1 MAEQEVQRNFKTV
14 DIIDYSMQSNPTQ
27 VHDAFDQIITSKVVD
42 GLETK
47 KREVSARMFSD
58 KEEISV
64 EEPEVEVQTE
74 PQTEPEIQTEP
85 PAESTETQ
93 T

>member
-14 DIIDYSMQSNPTQ
+14 DIIDYSMQSNPTS
-27 VHDAFDQIITSKVVD
+27 VNDAFDQIITSKVID

-58 KEEISV
+58 KEEIPV
-64 EEPEVEVQTE
+64 EEPEVEIQA
-74 PQTEPEIQTEP
+74 EPEPET
-85 PAESTETQ
+85 TETQ
-93 T
+93 

>member
-1 MAEQEVQRNFKTV
+1 MAEQNFKTV

-42 GLETK
+42 GLETR

-58 KEEISV
+58 KI
-64 EEPEVEVQTE
+64 EEPEIEEPKIEVQA
-74 PQTEPEIQTEP
+74 EPET
-85 PAESTETQ
+85 TETQ
-93 T
+93 

>member
-1 MAEQEVQRNFKTV
+1 MAEQPTQKEFKTV

-27 VHDAFDQIITSKVVD
+27 VHDAFDQIISSKVID

-58 KEEISV
+58 KI
-64 EEPEVEVQTE
+64 EEPEIEEPKVEVQA
-74 PQTEPEIQTEP
+74 EPEPET
-85 PAESTETQ
+85 TETQ
-93 T
+93 

>member
-1 MAEQEVQRNFKTV
+1 MAEQDFKTV
-14 DIIDYSMQSNPTQ
+14 DIIDYSMQSSPTQ
-27 VHDAFDQIITSKVVD
+27 VHDAFDQIITSKVID

-64 EEPEVEVQTE
+64 EEPEIEV
-74 PQTEPEIQTEP
+74 PVEPEAKTTE
-85 PAESTETQ
+85 EQ
-93 T
+93 

>member
-1 MAEQEVQRNFKTV
+1 MAEQIAQRKFKTV
-14 DIIDYSMQSNPTQ
+14 DIIDYSMQSNPTS
-27 VHDAFDQIITSKVVD
+27 VNDAFDQIITSKVVD

-64 EEPEVEVQTE
+64 EEPKVEV
-74 PQTEPEIQTEP
+74 PVEPEAETTE
-85 PAESTETQ
+85 EQ
-93 T
+93 

>member
-1 MAEQEVQRNFKTV
+1 MAEQIAQRKFKTV
-14 DIIDYSMQSNPTQ
+14 DIIDYSMQSNPTS
-27 VHDAFDQIITSKVVD
+27 VNDAFDQIITSKVID

-58 KEEISV
+58 NEEISV
-64 EEPEVEVQTE
+64 EEPKVEVQAE

-85 PAESTETQ
+85 DKVEA
-93 T
+93 

>member
-1 MAEQEVQRNFKTV
+1 MAEQAAQQDFKTV

-27 VHDAFDQIITSKVVD
+27 VHDAFDQIITSKVID

-58 KEEISV
+58 KI
-64 EEPEVEVQTE
+64 EEPEIEEPKVEVQA
-74 PQTEPEIQTEP
+74 EPEPETTE
-85 PAESTETQ
+85 SQ
-93 T
+93 

>member
-27 VHDAFDQIITSKVVD
+27 VHDAFDQIITNKVID
-42 GLETK
+42 GLETR

-58 KEEISV
+58 KEEISI
-64 EEPEVEVQTE
+64 EEPEMEEPKVEVQA
-74 PQTEPEIQTEP
+74 EPEPET
-85 PAESTETQ
+85 TETQ
-93 T
+93 